1 MYPHKDPK
9 QALYAINDSLIGW
22 GLNHPGERRK
32 LEYSEEENTPVL
44 VLFKPSRETDTTR
57 LLIYPMEIFDP
68 ALYVALGMIAIS
80 ADKEYTPDLGVH
92 RRMVNTAIRE
102 MINLLRASQSA
113 NSAETQQLP

>member
-57 LLIYPMEIFDP
+57 LLIYPMEIFYP
-68 ALYVALGMIAIS
+68 PFFLNPSIIS
-80 ADKEYTPDLGVH
+80 IL
-92 RRMVNTAIRE
+92 
-102 MINLLRASQSA
+102 
-113 NSAETQQLP
+113 